1 MTTIEKEKTTVEDM
15 GTFTI
20 DRDMGVGV
28 SVGSGV
34 GDSLDTSLSGS
45 SDEEQITSD
54 KDTVTDKDL
63 TSDGSIVM
71 GEDVM
76 IEANL
81 WHQRLQDK
89 GCSKENL
96 PKLTYKK
103 SRIMAL
109 GTHEIPVY
117 YYNLT
122 SIAIDMASK
131 MEIEKNMGRGWASY
145 LYIYTSC
152 IFRLYFYSM
161 FQLD

>member
-45 SDEEQITSD
+45 SDEDQITID

-109 GTHEIPVY
+109 GTTEIPVY
-117 YYNLT
+117 YITSPRLLLT
-122 SIAIDMASK
+122 WQVKWRSK
-131 MEIEKNMGRGWASY
+131 RIWEGDGRSY
-145 LYIYTSC
+145 LKIRQMSK
-152 IFRLYFYSM
+152 LK
-161 FQLD
+161 L